1 MKKYVF
7 RIYTTYDREDGFNAW
22 VSASNQQEA
31 ENEIRSEWHSIIRVE
46 LLRVEEL

>member
-7 RIYTTYDREDGFNAW
+7 RIYTTYDPDDGFNGWAK
-22 VSASNQQEA
+22 ASNRQEA